1 MNNNTKNNS
10 SNSTKD
16 TSGLAAR
23 VCVVTGAGSGIGR
36 GIALAL
42 AKEGGRIAVLD
53 LNVEGLKATVAEIK
67 ARGGEAVAF
76 TCDTSDAAS
85 VASAGAQSA
94 AALGPCDVLVN
105 NAGILRPG
113 ALDVL
118 TLEEW
123 NKVLSVNLTGYFLC
137 AQIFGKQMRN
147 KGDGKGDGKDDGK
160 GGSQSG
166 GALVHIASIAA
177 EHATAMAGAYS
188 VAKAGVE
195 MLSRQLAVEWG
206 PHGIRSNTVHPG
218 MILTP
223 MSQAFYDQPG
233 VTERRSQAVPAGRI
247 GVPDDI
253 AQAVVFLASDRSAY
267 ISGQS
272 LTVDGGFTRMMMG
285 LIPRAGYE
293 GNAS

>member
-1 MNNNTKNNS
+1 MNKNT
-10 SNSTKD
+10 TKD
-16 TSGLAAR
+16 TSGLGGR

-53 LNVEGLKATVAEIK
+53 LNAEGSKATVAGIK
-67 ARGGEAVAF
+67 ARGGEAAAF

-85 VASAGAQSA
+85 VASAALRSA

-118 TLEEW
+118 TLDEW

-137 AQIFGKQMRN
+137 AQTFGRQMRS
-147 KGDGKGDGKDDGK
+147 KTQDKQ
-160 GGSQSG
+160 GGV
-166 GALVHIASIAA
+166 LVHVASIAA
-177 EHATAMAGAYS
+177 EHATALAGAYS

-206 PHGIRSNTVHPG
+206 QHGIRSNAVHPG

-272 LTVDGGFTRMMMG
+272 LTVDGGFTRMMLG

-293 GNAS
+293 REAS

>member
-1 MNNNTKNNS
+1 MNNNTDIGR
-10 SNSTKD
+10 TKD
-16 TSGLAAR
+16 TSGLAGR
-23 VCVVTGAGSGIGR
+23 VCVVTGAGGGIGR
-36 GIALAL
+36 GIAVAL

-53 LNVEGLKATVAEIK
+53 LNTEGTKATVAEVK
-67 ARGGEAVAF
+67 ARGGEAAAF
-76 TCDTSDAAS
+76 TCDTSDAVS
-85 VASAGAQSA
+85 VARAAAQSA
-94 AALGPCDVLVN
+94 ATLGPCDVLVN

-118 TLEEW
+118 TLDEW

-137 AQIFGKQMRN
+137 AQTFGRQMRS
-147 KGDGKGDGKDDGK
+147 KGDKRGEGDKSEGQR
-160 GGSQSG
+160 GGV
-166 GALVHIASIAA
+166 LVHIASIAA
-177 EHATAMAGAYS
+177 EHATALAGAYS
-188 VAKAGVE
+188 VTKAGVE

-206 PHGIRSNTVHPG
+206 QHGIRSNTVHPG

-293 GNAS
+293 SEMS

>member
-1 MNNNTKNNS
+1 MNSNSKNNS
-10 SNSTKD
+10 INSTKD
-16 TSGLAAR
+16 TSGLAGR

-53 LNVEGLKATVAEIK
+53 LNAEGTKATAAEIK

-85 VASAGAQSA
+85 VAGAGAQSA
-94 AALGPCDVLVN
+94 AALGQCDVLVN

-137 AQIFGKQMRN
+137 AQTFGRQMRN
-147 KGDGKGDGKDDGK
+147 KGEGKR
-160 GGSQSG
+160 G

-206 PHGIRSNTVHPG
+206 QHGIRSNAVHPG
-218 MILTP
+218 LILTP
-223 MSQAFYDQPG
+223 MSQAFYDQPA

-293 GNAS
+293 GKAT

>member
-1 MNNNTKNNS
+1 MNNNT
-10 SNSTKD
+10 TKD
-16 TSGLAAR
+16 TSGLAGR
-23 VCVVTGAGSGIGR
+23 LCVVTGAGSGIGR

-53 LNVEGLKATVAEIK
+53 LNAEGTQATVAEITVQ
-67 ARGGEAVAF
+67 GGEALAF

-85 VASAGAQSA
+85 VATAAGQSA
-94 AALGPCDVLVN
+94 AAFGPCDVLVN

-118 TLEEW
+118 TLDEW

-137 AQIFGKQMRN
+137 AQTFGRQMRS
-147 KGDGKGDGKDDGK
+147 KGDGN
-160 GGSQSG
+160 SG
-166 GALVHIASIAA
+166 GVLVHIASIAA

-206 PHGIRSNTVHPG
+206 PHGIRSNAVHPG

-223 MSQAFYDQPG
+223 MSQAFYDHPG
-233 VTERRSQAVPAGRI
+233 VTERRSQVVPAGRI

-272 LTVDGGFTRMMMG
+272 LTVDGGFTRMMLG

-293 GNAS
+293 GKAP

>member
-1 MNNNTKNNS
+1 MNSNNITKDTA
-10 SNSTKD
+10 TKD
-16 TSGLAAR
+16 TSGLAGR

-53 LNVEGLKATVAEIK
+53 LNAEGTKATVAEIK
-67 ARGGEAVAF
+67 ARGGEAVAL

-85 VASAGAQSA
+85 VAAAAAQSA
-94 AALGPCDVLVN
+94 TTLGLCDVLVN

-118 TLEEW
+118 TLDEW

-137 AQIFGKQMRN
+137 AQTFGRQMRN
-147 KGDGKGDGKDDGK
+147 KGEVKGDGKV
-160 GGSQSG
+160 GSQSG

-206 PHGIRSNTVHPG
+206 PHGIRSNAVHPG

-293 GNAS
+293 GKAA

>member
-1 MNNNTKNNS
+1 MNSNT
-10 SNSTKD
+10 TKE
-16 TSGLAAR
+16 TSGLPGR

-53 LNVEGLKATVAEIK
+53 LNAAGASATAAQIT
-67 ARGGEAVAF
+67 AMGGQAQAF

-85 VASAGAQSA
+85 VAA
-94 AALGPCDVLVN
+94 AAAQCATAFGPCDVLVN

-137 AQIFGKQMRN
+137 AQTFGRQMR
-147 KGDGKGDGKDDGK
+147 GKTADM
-160 GGSQSG
+160 SG
-166 GALVHIASIAA
+166 GVLVHIASIAA
-177 EHATAMAGAYS
+177 EHVTAMAGAYS

-206 PHGIRSNTVHPG
+206 PHGIRSNAVHPG

-272 LTVDGGFTRMMMG
+272 LTVDGGFTRMMLG

-293 GNAS
+293 GKAV

>member
-1 MNNNTKNNS
+1 MNNNS
-10 SNSTKD
+10 RDSSTKD
-16 TSGLAAR
+16 TSGLAGR

-53 LNVEGLKATVAEIK
+53 LNAEGTKATVAEIK

-85 VASAGAQSA
+85 VAAAAAQIA
-94 AALGPCDVLVN
+94 AALGLCDVLVN

-137 AQIFGKQMRN
+137 AQTFGRQMRN
-147 KGDGKGDGKDDGK
+147 KGEGK
-160 GGSQSG
+160 G

-177 EHATAMAGAYS
+177 EHATALAGAYS

-206 PHGIRSNTVHPG
+206 QHGIRSNTVHPG

-293 GNAS
+293 GKVP

>member
-1 MNNNTKNNS
+1 M
-10 SNSTKD
+10 
-16 TSGLAAR
+16 
-23 VCVVTGAGSGIGR
+23 CVVTGAGSGIGR

-53 LNVEGLKATVAEIK
+53 LNAEGTKATVAEIK
-67 ARGGEAVAF
+67 ARGGEAAAF

-85 VASAGAQSA
+85 VASAAAQSA

-137 AQIFGKQMRN
+137 AQTFGRQMRS
-147 KGDGKGDGKDDGK
+147 KGDGN
-160 GGSQSG
+160 SG

-177 EHATAMAGAYS
+177 EHATALAGAYS
-188 VAKAGVE
+188 VSKAGVE

-293 GNAS
+293 SEAS

>member
-1 MNNNTKNNS
+1 MNNNS
-10 SNSTKD
+10 RDSSTKD
-16 TSGLAAR
+16 TSGLAGR

-53 LNVEGLKATVAEIK
+53 LNAEGTKATVAEIK

-85 VASAGAQSA
+85 VAAAAAQSA
-94 AALGPCDVLVN
+94 AVLGPCDVLVN

-118 TLEEW
+118 TLDEW

-137 AQIFGKQMRN
+137 AQTFGKQMRN
-147 KGDGKGDGKDDGK
+147 KGEGKN
-160 GGSQSG
+160 GGTM
-166 GALVHIASIAA
+166 VHIASIAA
-177 EHATAMAGAYS
+177 EHATALAGAYS

-206 PHGIRSNTVHPG
+206 PHGIRSNAVHPG

-247 GVPDDI
+247 GAPEDI

-293 GNAS
+293 SETP

>member
-1 MNNNTKNNS
+1 MNNNT
-10 SNSTKD
+10 TKD
-16 TSGLAAR
+16 TSGLAGR
-23 VCVVTGAGSGIGR
+23 VCVVTGAGSGIGC

-42 AKEGGRIAVLD
+42 AREGGRIAVLD
-53 LNVEGLKATVAEIK
+53 LNAEGTKATVAEIK
-67 ARGGEAVAF
+67 ACGGEAAAF

-85 VASAGAQSA
+85 VAAAAAQSA
-94 AALGPCDVLVN
+94 TALGPCDVLVN

-137 AQIFGKQMRN
+137 AQTFGRQMR
-147 KGDGKGDGKDDGK
+147 DKDDD
-160 GGSQSG
+160 QRG

-206 PHGIRSNTVHPG
+206 PHGIRSNAVHPG
-218 MILTP
+218 LILTP

-233 VTERRSQAVPAGRI
+233 VTERRSQVVPAGRI
-247 GVPDDI
+247 GLPEDI

-267 ISGQS
+267 LSGQS

-293 GNAS
+293 REAS

>member
-1 MNNNTKNNS
+1 MDN
-10 SNSTKD
+10 D
-16 TSGLAAR
+16 TRTSPTRDICGLAGR

-42 AKEGGRIAVLD
+42 AKEGARVAALD
-53 LNVEGLKATVAEIK
+53 LNLDGANATVAEIK
-67 ARGGEAVAF
+67 SHGGRAAAVS
-76 TCDTSDAAS
+76 CDTSDAAS
-85 VASAGAQSA
+85 VASAAVQSS
-94 AALGPCDVLVN
+94 AALGTCDVLVN

-137 AQIFGKQMRN
+137 AQTFGRQMRSKN
-147 KGDGKGDGKDDGK
+147 DGNR
-160 GGSQSG
+160 GGV
-166 GALVHIASIAA
+166 LVHIASIAA

-206 PHGIRSNTVHPG
+206 PHGIRSNAVHPG
-218 MILTP
+218 LILTP

-233 VTERRSQAVPAGRI
+233 VTERRSQVVPAGRI
-247 GVPDDI
+247 GLPEDI

-293 GNAS
+293 REAT

>member
-1 MNNNTKNNS
+1 MNKNS
-10 SNSTKD
+10 RDNSTKD
-16 TSGLAAR
+16 TSGLAGR

-53 LNVEGLKATVAEIK
+53 LNVEGMKATVAEIK
-67 ARGGEAVAF
+67 ALGGEAVAF

-137 AQIFGKQMRN
+137 AQTFGRQMRN
-147 KGDGKGDGKDDGK
+147 KGEGEGEGEGE
-160 GGSQSG
+160 GGAIGG

-206 PHGIRSNTVHPG
+206 PHGIRSNVVHPG
-218 MILTP
+218 LILTP
-223 MSQAFYDQPG
+223 MSQAFYEQPG

-293 GNAS
+293 REAS